1 MGWLPRYQRID
12 LRSDLAAGMTVG
24 AMLVPQA
31 MAYALLAGLPP
42 EVGLYA
48 ATIPV
53 IIYALFGT
61 SRQLAVGPVAIVSLM
76 TASALAS
83 VVEEGSAEYLEAAA
97 LLALMVGVV
106 HLILGGGRLG
116 FLVDFLS
123 HSVLVGFTAAA
134 ALIIGF
140 SQVKHVLGISVPRQ
154 EHFIDTVREVV
165 SAASETH
172 GATAVLGTAALIVLL
187 VLKRAAPRFPAAL
200 LVVAGSVVA
209 VRLFDLEDNGVSV
222 VGDIPDSLPA
232 FGLPE
237 LSGSLISD
245 LAVTAVVITIV
256 GFMES
261 IAVAKVYARRHRYD
275 VEPNSE
281 LIGLGAANVAAGLFG
296 GYPITGGFSR
306 TAVNDSA
313 GARTPLA
320 SLVTAAIVLATIA
333 FLTPLLTSLPN
344 AALGA
349 IIIVAVVGL
358 IDIAEMR
365 HIVAVKRSDLIGLSV
380 AFIATLVLGIEIGIG
395 VAVVASMLVVFAR
408 MSTPHTAVLG
418 HVDGT
423 TTYRNVA
430 RFPEVD
436 TDDGIRIVRI
446 DAAVSFVNASK
457 MKRLVTEHAQSLTR
471 EPRALILDAGGINDL
486 DATGAE
492 MLAELIPEIEALD
505 VAFHLAEVKG
515 PVRDVMHRAGLW
527 GQFGDRIHASTHDAV
542 LSVSG
547 ETPPAPH
554 RRLLGVD
561 ER

>member
-1 MGWLPRYQRID
+1 MDWLPRYQRTD
-12 LRSDLAAGMTVG
+12 LRSDLAAGLTVG

-83 VVEEGSAEYLEAAA
+83 IVEEGSAEYLEAAA

-154 EHFIDTVREVV
+154 KHFIDTVREVM

-172 GATAVLGTAALIVLL
+172 GATAALGFTALVVLL
-187 VLKRAAPRFPAAL
+187 VLKRVVPRFPAAL

-209 VRLFDLEDNGVSV
+209 VRLFGLEDEGVSV

-232 FGLPE
+232 FGLPDF
-237 LSGSLISD
+237 SGSLISD

-275 VEPNSE
+275 VGPNSE

-296 GYPITGGFSR
+296 GYPITGGCSR
-306 TAVNDSA
+306 TAVNDTA

-333 FLTPLLTSLPN
+333 FFTPLLTSLPN

-349 IIIVAVVGL
+349 IIIVAVLGL

-365 HIVAVKRSDLIGLSV
+365 HIVGVKRSDLIGLSV
-380 AFIATLVLGIEIGIG
+380 AFVATLVLGIEIGIG
-395 VAVVASMLVVFAR
+395 VAIVASMLVVFAR

-457 MKRLVTEHAQSLTR
+457 MKRLVTEHARSLTQ

-492 MLAELIPEIEALD
+492 MLAELIPDIEALD

-527 GQFGDRIHASTHDAV
+527 EQFGDRIHASTHDAV
-542 LSVSG
+542 LSLSAG
-547 ETPPAPH
+547 TPLAPDH
-554 RRLLGVD
+554 RLMGVD